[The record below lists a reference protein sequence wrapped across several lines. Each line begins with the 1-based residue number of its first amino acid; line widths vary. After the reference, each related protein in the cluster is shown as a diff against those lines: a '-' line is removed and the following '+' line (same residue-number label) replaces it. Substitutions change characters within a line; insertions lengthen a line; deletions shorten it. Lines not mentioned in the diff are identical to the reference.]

1 MTVGAQGKAK
11 LLASSRTA
19 APGLAETNKRTWEK
33 RLIRSLERTNCARRS
48 VEKISQT
55 LQEYRGI
62 LQKLFP
68 NVHPD
73 QLKGLSRERLVEIS
87 SKTTPYHPLSPRTP
101 SVDDRP
107 PPINPDVGSL
117 EQLQPMPGEYSD
129 AFDRRPAAIK
139 GITDDVNMLSLHVN
153 QNPSHLGISS
163 VTAVLRVIT
172 WLDPDC
178 LWLSRTP
185 DRSIIASREA
195 SFAPEN
201 QTVDNETVQGDDVS
215 TSPAWDEIPLINAY
229 FTYIHP
235 FIPLIKEQSFRD
247 TYMAAERTDTRWL
260 LLLNT
265 VLAMGCIAS
274 RSAPDR
280 GHQVYFNRLKPY
292 LTIEVLDSTH
302 LETVQALAIL
312 SGFYLHYIQTPN
324 QASSLMGA
332 TLKIATM
339 LGLHRDYS
347 EGIGPA
353 KAEKASYSNEMRRRV
368 WWSVFMLDTW
378 AGKSLGRPSMGR
390 MSPAIT
396 VKLPREPI
404 GQSDPLLLLVQD
416 NIRFCM
422 ISTRMEDALAVSP
435 LLDEIERQALDA
447 TYIEWFKH
455 SSVLVSPASPTRSS
469 MNESESPGITTL
481 KNVMRWRY
489 YTNRI
494 FLHRPVLL
502 WYAMRKITWDK
513 LSPER
518 KAAIELC
525 REACA
530 DLIND
535 IATTWRDH
543 RPCQMAG
550 WNANWL
556 MYQAVMVPLLS
567 LYSDPSDPNIV
578 RSSRQQVEV
587 AMATMRDLQP
597 WSTTAKRSLEVVVQ
611 LYEASKRHH
620 HAGSTRATSSS
631 TTQTTE
637 PQEVCIPTNMTPTST
652 STPVL
657 QHQQQHQQPLPNF
670 RQSYVDISHHA
681 NGSTSAY
688 GATTSQSRPPLS
700 TASQQMYMDNMFD
713 TIKWSTSWDS
723 PMGGPQMTTT
733 ATSNGIGIGWDYSSM
748 QHWAGM
754 PHAGDEY
761 FDVGF
766 TQEADPSQIPV
777 GFALEAYGAAAP
789 FIVIEEIEL

>member
-1 MTVGAQGKAK
+1 MD
-11 LLASSRTA
+11 
-19 APGLAETNKRTWEK
+19 EK
-33 RLIRSLERTNCARRS
+33 
-48 VEKISQT
+48 
-55 LQEYRGI
+55 
-62 LQKLFP
+62 
-68 NVHPD
+68 
-73 QLKGLSRERLVEIS
+73 
-87 SKTTPYHPLSPRTP
+87 
-101 SVDDRP
+101 P
-107 PPINPDVGSL
+107 PPTDPDAGSL

-129 AFDRRPAAIK
+129 AFDRKPAAIR

-153 QNPSHLGISS
+153 QNPSYLGISS
-163 VTAVLRVIT
+163 VMAVLRVIT

-178 LWLSRTP
+178 LCLSRSP
-185 DRSIIASREA
+185 DRSVVASREA
-195 SFAPEN
+195 SFPPEH
-201 QTVDNETVQGDDVS
+201 QTVDNETLQGDDVS
-215 TSPAWDEIPLINAY
+215 NSPAWDEIPLINAY
-229 FTYIHP
+229 FTYVHP
-235 FIPLIKEQSFRD
+235 FIPLIEEQSFRD
-247 TYMAAERTDTRWL
+247 TYMSTERTDSRWL

-274 RSAPDR
+274 RSTEDT
-280 GHQVYFNRLKPY
+280 GHQVYFNRLKTH
-292 LTIEVLDSTH
+292 LTIEVLDSAH

-347 EGIGPA
+347 EGVGPA
-353 KAEKASYSNEMRRRV
+353 KAEKASYSIEMRRRV

-378 AGKSLGRPSMGR
+378 AGNSLGRPSMGR

-396 VKLPREPI
+396 ARLPLEPI
-404 GQSDPLLLLVQD
+404 GQSTALLSLVQD

-422 ISTRMEDALAVSP
+422 ISTRMEDTLAVSP
-435 LLDEIERQALDA
+435 LLDEIERQALEE

-455 SSVLVSPASPTRSS
+455 SSVSPASPRSS
-469 MNESESPGITTL
+469 MNESPGITTL

-513 LSPER
+513 LLPEK

-535 IATTWRDH
+535 IATTWRGH
-543 RPCQMAG
+543 KPCQMAG

-567 LYSDPSDPNIV
+567 LYSEPSDPNVV
-578 RSSRQQVEV
+578 RSSRQQVKV
-587 AMATMRDLQP
+587 AMATMRDLQA
-597 WSTTAKRSLEVVVQ
+597 WSTTAKRSLEVVAR

-620 HAGSTRATSSS
+620 ATGASS

-637 PQEVCIPTNMTPTST
+637 PQDLCVPSNMTPTST
-652 STPVL
+652 STPVP
-657 QHQQQHQQPLPNF
+657 QQQHALPTF
-670 RQSYVDISHHA
+670 RPSYVDVSHA
-681 NGSTSAY
+681 NAY
-688 GATTSQSRPPLS
+688 GATSRPPLS
-700 TASQQMYMDNMFD
+700 TAGQEMYMDNMFD

-723 PMGGPQMTTT
+723 PMGGPQMM
-733 ATSNGIGIGWDYSSM
+733 NGWDYSSM

-754 PHAGDEY
+754 PHADEY

-766 TQEADPSQIPV
+766 AEDPSQVLP
-777 GFALEAYGAAAP
+777 GFDLDDMHTSDPGDLMRGQYGLGNM
-789 FIVIEEIEL
+789 EQRHSL